1 MIYYVYNIVESSFWT
16 DFQVYRAEK
25 IVYML
30 SRTQVY
36 AQPPHRRRQ
45 AAGSRHT
52 GADRQQAAATQAP
65 GAENRRTYM
74 YVIFDMDGVI
84 VDSEAVY
91 LAGYLHAAQLYDLP
105 IEDMRTA
112 VDRATGVTPMT
123 ERAIMTETFGHLPQ
137 FSMDKTYKA
146 CRDYF
151 NNIVETGQM
160 KLKPGAAEILRFLN
174 DNKIP
179 TGLAS
184 SSPRAMIEKVLK
196 PHDVLQ
202 YFDTVVSGDMVER
215 GKPDPEIF
223 LKCAAQLGI
232 PESKYSETFVIEDS
246 HNGIRAAYAAGMQP
260 VMVPDLLP
268 ATDEMR
274 RLSAAVL
281 PSLTE
286 VTEWL
291 QSR

>member
-1 MIYYVYNIVESSFWT
+1 
-16 DFQVYRAEK
+16 
-25 IVYML
+25 
-30 SRTQVY
+30 
-36 AQPPHRRRQ
+36 
-45 AAGSRHT
+45 
-52 GADRQQAAATQAP
+52 
-65 GAENRRTYM
+65 M

-123 ERAIMTETFGHLPQ
+123 ERAIMTETFRHLPQ

-160 KLKPGAAEILRFLN
+160 RLKPGAAEILKSLE

-179 TGLAS
+179 AGLAS
-184 SSPRAMIEKVLK
+184 SSPRVVIDKVLG
-196 PHDVLQ
+196 PHDLLR
-202 YFDTVVSGDMVER
+202 YFDTIVSGDMVER

>member
-1 MIYYVYNIVESSFWT
+1 
-16 DFQVYRAEK
+16 
-25 IVYML
+25 
-30 SRTQVY
+30 
-36 AQPPHRRRQ
+36 
-45 AAGSRHT
+45 
-52 GADRQQAAATQAP
+52 
-65 GAENRRTYM
+65 M

-160 KLKPGAAEILRFLN
+160 RLKPGAAEILKSLE
-174 DNKIP
+174 DNKISA
-179 TGLAS
+179 GLAS
-184 SSPRAMIEKVLK
+184 SSPRAVIDKVLG
-196 PHDVLQ
+196 PHDLLR

-215 GKPDPEIF
+215 VKPDPEIF